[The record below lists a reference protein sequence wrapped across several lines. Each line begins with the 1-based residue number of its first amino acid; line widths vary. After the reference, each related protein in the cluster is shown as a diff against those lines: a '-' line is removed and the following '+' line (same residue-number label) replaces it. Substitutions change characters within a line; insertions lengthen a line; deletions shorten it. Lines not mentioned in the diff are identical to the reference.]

1 MADWQPYPA
10 EWYLDGA
17 VLLLALA
24 LDRVMGEPPPAL
36 HPVVWMG
43 RLITLLER
51 FFPAGNRF
59 ASVLAG
65 GITAVFVTALFGGA
79 AWLVVLGLRELGTVA
94 YLLGGALLLKTT
106 FSVSGLGHAAQVT
119 QRALEAGD
127 LDAARVSLKSLVS
140 RDTTALTEPLVAA
153 AAIES
158 VGENTTDSY
167 IAPWLAFALLGL
179 PGAFAYRALNTL
191 DSMIGYHGKYEYS
204 GKAAARLDDL
214 VNLVPARLSAM
225 LLLAAGFCKWS
236 DPVNRGTGH
245 TDRLSVRRGWRIM
258 RRDRGLTES
267 PNAGWTMSA
276 LSGLIG
282 VVLEK
287 RGHYLIGRDM
297 RRPDAAD
304 VGLALRLAYRTAVLG
319 ALLALGLLALRGY

>member
-1 MADWQPYPA
+1 MADWQPYLA
-10 EWYLDGA
+10 EWHLDGA

-43 RLITLLER
+43 RLIALLER

-59 ASVLAG
+59 ASMLAG
-65 GITAVFVTALFGGA
+65 GIAAVFVPALFGGA
-79 AWLVVLGLRELGTVA
+79 AWLAVLGLRELGPIA

-119 QRALEAGD
+119 QRALEAGN
-127 LDAARVSLKSLVS
+127 LDAARLSLRSLVS
-140 RDTTALTEPLVAA
+140 RDTKALNGPLVAA

-214 VNLVPARLSAM
+214 VNLVPARLSA
-225 LLLAAGFCKWS
+225 LLLLIAGICKWS
-236 DPVNRGTGH
+236 DPVNRVTGH
-245 TDRLSVRRGWRIM
+245 IDRLSVRRGWRIM

-276 LSGLIG
+276 LSGLVG
-282 VVLEK
+282 VALEK
-287 RGHYLIGRDM
+287 RGHYLIGRDLQTA
-297 RRPDAAD
+297 DAAD
-304 VGLALRLAYRTAVLG
+304 IGVAVRLAYRTAVLG
-319 ALLALGLLALRGY
+319 ALLALGLMALRGC

>member
-1 MADWQPYPA
+1 MEWQLFPGD
-10 EWYLDGA
+10 WYLDAA

-24 LDRVMGEPPPAL
+24 LDFALGEPPDSF

-43 RLITLLER
+43 KLIAALER
-51 FFPAGNRF
+51 MFPAGS
-59 ASVLAG
+59 ATAALLAG
-65 GITAVFVTALFGGA
+65 AGVSLFVPVLCGGI
-79 AWLVVLGLRELGTVA
+79 AWLAALGLRELGTIP

-106 FSVSGLGHAAQVT
+106 FAVKGLGQAAQVT
-119 QRALEAGD
+119 RRALDAGD
-127 LDAARVSLKSLVS
+127 LDGARYSLRSLVS
-140 RDTTALTEPLVAA
+140 RDTNTLTEAQLAA

-191 DSMIGYHGKYEYS
+191 DSMIGYHGKYEYT

-214 VNLVPARLSAM
+214 VNLVPARLSALM
-225 LLLAAGFCKWS
+225 LLAAAGCRWA
-236 DPVNRGTGH
+236 DDVRDETGPAGK
-245 TDRLSVRRGWRIM
+245 LSVRRGWSIM
-258 RRDRGLTES
+258 RRDHGVTES

-287 RGHYLIGRDM
+287 RGHYLIGRDL
-297 RRPDAAD
+297 RRPGAAD
-304 VGLALRLAYRTAVLG
+304 IGTAVRLAYLVAAFG
-319 ALLALGLLALRGY
+319 ILLALGLTVLRGY